1 MGATTQEH
9 VEELMTAAYQAK
21 DAEVVAE
28 LFEEDAVFASTG
40 AGFSVVGRAAIVEK
54 VKANFAMDIEWF
66 NTHPVKFQV
75 VGDWAFSHSTFQ
87 RRLTLPDGTRQEG
100 EGRVTVVLRRGADGN
115 WRIVIDPA

>member
-1 MGATTQEH
+1 MGASTPEQI
-9 VEELMTAAYQAK
+9 EELMAAAYQVK
-21 DAEVVAE
+21 DAEAVAE

-66 NTHPVKFQV
+66 NTNPVKFEV
-75 VGDWAFSHSTFQ
+75 VGDWAFSHLTFQ

-100 EGRVTVVLRRGADGN
+100 EGRSTVVLRRGADGN
-115 WRIVIDPA
+115 WRVVIDHA